1 MLKRIL
7 SSKCKTTLIFG
18 RFESLY
24 YSRFRRSL
32 NNFLNVANLIMELS
46 FAIAGI
52 ANTIFSLANSQKTR
66 QILGKRYQN
75 PIRKFVNFRGPMP
88 TSHR

>member
-1 MLKRIL
+1 
-7 SSKCKTTLIFG
+7 
-18 RFESLY
+18 
-24 YSRFRRSL
+24 
-32 NNFLNVANLIMELS
+32 MELS

-75 PIRKFVNFRGPMP
+75 PIRKFVNFRGQMP
-88 TSHR
+88 TSDRWEPGVDEKSLGGTS